1 MNSQELYSF
10 LLFLSV
16 MTELDSMAPVLEWVS
31 LCLYKQKGNKIWK
44 YIQSK

>member
-31 LCLYKQKGNKIWK
+31 LPLQTERK
-44 YIQSK
+44 